1 MATTSSMDLVALVRE
16 HLAEAHP
23 DVLRSLLETF
33 VEALM
38 GAEVDAICGADYR
51 HPSPERTNRR
61 NGYRQRPW
69 DTRVGTIELGIP
81 KLRQGTYFP
90 DWLLERRRRS
100 EVALTSVI
108 ATCYVLG
115 VSTRRLEKLAEA
127 LGITKL
133 SKSQISEMAHSLDAE
148 VKAFRTRPLDSGPY
162 PIVWAD
168 ALVVKVREA
177 GRTVNVHV
185 LVVTG
190 VNAEGHREIL
200 GVEVATSEDKA
211 GWLACWRSLVA
222 RGLSGVVLVISDAHQ
237 GLVDAIGETLPGVT
251 WQRLSYPLSAGSARQ
266 GGQVPAA
273 LAWQPWCAPSS
284 TSRTPPRWRLSSN
297 GSPRRWLGSCLRL
310 LTTSSKPVRTCWPSG
325 TSRRSSGARSG
336 VPTRRSA

>member
-1 MATTSSMDLVALVRE
+1 
-16 HLAEAHP
+16 
-23 DVLRSLLETF
+23 
-33 VEALM
+33 M
-38 GAEVDAICGADYR
+38 GAEVDAICGAAY
-51 HPSPERTNRR
+51 HHASPERTNRR
-61 NGYRQRPW
+61 NGYRSRPW
-69 DTRVGTIELGIP
+69 DTRLGTIELKIP

-115 VSTRRLEKLAEA
+115 VSTRRLEKLAWA

-148 VKAFRTRPLDSGPY
+148 VKAFRTRPPDSGPY

-190 VNAEGHREIL
+190 VTAL
-200 GVEVATSEDKA
+200 GPPE
-211 GWLACWRSLVA
+211 RSSASRSPPA
-222 RGLSGVVLVISDAHQ
+222 RMR
-237 GLVDAIGETLPGVT
+237 P
-251 WQRLSYPLSAGSARQ
+251 AGS
-266 GGQVPAA
+266 
-273 LAWQPWCAPSS
+273 LA
-284 TSRTPPRWRLSSN
+284 
-297 GSPRRWLGSCLRL
+297 
-310 LTTSSKPVRTCWPSG
+310 
-325 TSRRSSGARSG
+325 GARSWHEG
-336 VPTRRSA
+336 SPGWYS

>member
-1 MATTSSMDLVALVRE
+1 
-16 HLAEAHP
+16 
-23 DVLRSLLETF
+23 
-33 VEALM
+33 
-38 GAEVDAICGADYR
+38 
-51 HPSPERTNRR
+51 
-61 NGYRQRPW
+61 
-69 DTRVGTIELGIP
+69 
-81 KLRQGTYFP
+81 
-90 DWLLERRRRS
+90 
-100 EVALTSVI
+100 VI

-148 VKAFRTRPLDSGPY
+148 VRAFRTRPLDGGPY

-251 WQRLSYPLSAGSARQ
+251 WQRCRTHYLRDL
-266 GGQVPAA
+266 
-273 LAWQPWCAPSS
+273 LAKVAKSQQPWVA
-284 TSRTPPRWRLSSN
+284 TL
-297 GSPRRWLGSCLRL
+297 
-310 LTTSSKPVRTCWPSG
+310 VRTIVDQPDA
-325 TSRRSSGARSG
+325 TEVTA
-336 VPTRRSA
+336 